1 MPRVARVGL
10 REWARHQASDLGI
23 RSVFGTARSYPDLM
37 WRPRPSALARPGMAT
52 ALAAASALLFAAAIP
67 IAHTAHRLDI
77 GNFLST
83 LLIVGPYAGV
93 GMLVARRQP
102 RNAVGWMMLL
112 AGLFFVIN
120 VVCSVYAVLAY
131 RVHHGHLLF
140 GPVAVMLQ
148 PSWAPA
154 IILLALQMLLFPDAR
169 LPLGR
174 WRWVL
179 WACLGIGT
187 IWMIGA
193 FSLAAHALA
202 VGHVQV
208 EPSGDLRALDH
219 PTGSAAWWGISQN
232 VFFSVLAIGIV
243 ASITR
248 QTIAYRRSTGDRR
261 LQLKWLLAGATVFA
275 IGAPLAF
282 VGSGSNTVLNVV
294 STVGTAALSAL
305 PVSIG
310 IAILRYRLFDIDR
323 LISRTVSY
331 AALTA
336 TLVVFYGGLITLTT
350 QALPLS
356 SPIGVA
362 ASTLAAIAA
371 VNPLR
376 RRVQR
381 AVDRRFNRANYDA
394 ARTVARFSVE
404 LRNTIELDRV
414 QRQLVDVVTSVV
426 QPTHMSI
433 WTKPTAN

>member
-1 MPRVARVGL
+1 
-10 REWARHQASDLGI
+10 
-23 RSVFGTARSYPDLM
+23 M
-37 WRPRPSALARPGMAT
+37 WRPRLSTLAQPATAT
-52 ALAAASALLFAAAIP
+52 ALAVLAAVLFAAAIP
-67 IAHTAHRLDI
+67 IAHAAHRLSL
-77 GNFLST
+77 GSFVST
-83 LLIVGPYAGV
+83 FLIVGPYAGV

-102 RNAVGWMMLL
+102 RNAVGWMMLG

-120 VVCSVYAVLAY
+120 VVCSVYSVLAY
-131 RVHHGHLLF
+131 RLHHGHLFLA
-140 GPVAVMLQ
+140 PVAVLLQ

-179 WACLGIGT
+179 WSCLGIGFV
-187 IWMIGA
+187 WMTGA
-193 FSLAAHALA
+193 FGVAAHAIA
-202 VGHVQV
+202 VGNVHV
-208 EPSGDLRALDH
+208 ESSGDLRDIDH
-219 PTGSAAWWGISQN
+219 PSGSVAWWGATQSI
-232 VFFSVLAIGIV
+232 FFVVLAV
-243 ASITR
+243 SLVSSIAR
-248 QTIAYRRSTGDRR
+248 QTLVYRQSTGERR
-261 LQLKWLLAGATVFA
+261 LQLKWLLAGAAVFA
-275 IGAPLAF
+275 VGAPLSF
-282 VGSGSNTVLNVV
+282 VGSGSTWLNVI
-294 STVGTAALSAL
+294 STVGTVALSAL

-362 ASTLAAIAA
+362 ASTLIAIAA

-376 RRVQR
+376 RRLQR
-381 AVDRRFNRANYDA
+381 AVDRRFNRASYDA
-394 ARTVARFSVE
+394 ARTVARFSVD

-433 WTKPTAN
+433 WTKPSSS